1 MNSLDNLLTSYTK
14 FIVSSNKLL
23 ERIIQKQLE
32 QKKLIL
38 FDDSEANDKNVINI
52 SNIFI
57 GTQEQLK
64 ESKYGAKYARKLKQ
78 QRQRLFH
85 TRI

>member
-14 FIVSSNKLL
+14 FIVSSNKFL
-23 ERIIQKQLE
+23 ERITQKQLE
-32 QKKLIL
+32 QRKLIL
-38 FDDSEANDKNVINI
+38 FDDSEETDNNVINI

-57 GTQEQLK
+57 GTQEQIRK
-64 ESKYGAKYARKLKQ
+64 SKYDANYARKWKQ
-78 QRQRLFH
+78 QRQRLFY

>member
-14 FIVSSNKLL
+14 FIVSSNKFL

-32 QKKLIL
+32 QKKIIL
-38 FDDSEANDKNVINI
+38 FDDSEENDNNVINI

-57 GTQEQLK
+57 GTQEQIK
-64 ESKYGAKYARKLKQ
+64 RSKYGEKYARKLKQ
-78 QRQRLFH
+78 QRQRLFY